1 MQHAQLPAEDLNAQ
15 AGLEAAAHAPGKRR
29 CLAFAGSPP
38 ADAPAPKQSLTQKGP
53 GVSMLADRGQSER
66 DADGRDVLAGSG
78 HRHAEGAL
86 QRLQGF
92 RDGVGAQLDGALQL
106 AGQHAVPDEAV
117 ASALVLPDL
126 HLLPRL
132 CCEGVS

>member
-1 MQHAQLPAEDLNAQ
+1 MSA
-15 AGLEAAAHAPGKRR
+15 
-29 CLAFAGSPP
+29 
-38 ADAPAPKQSLTQKGP
+38 
-53 GVSMLADRGQSER
+53 LADRGQSEGR
-66 DADGRDVLAGSG
+66 ANGRDVLAGSG

-106 AGQHAVPDEAV
+106 AGQHAVSNEAV

-126 HLLPRL
+126 HLLAHL
-132 CCEGVS
+132 CCEGLSRAQAGIVQRGAGYQLSCRGGSI